1 MPLISCSRRDAQ
13 SATWSLSSEPSI
25 SAIHALTASANG
37 NLRSVSRHS
46 AICTIRYIR
55 FVGHGRSAAEVLRG
69 ARVGAGLSQAA
80 LATRSGV
87 SQSVISV
94 YEAGRRQPSMPMLAS
109 LVEAAGCDLEVRVRP
124 RLARTRLK
132 GPIGRRLLE
141 QRLCLVETAEHHG
154 VRLLGVFGSVAR
166 GEETPTSD
174 VDLLVTVP
182 DGMGL
187 IGLGRVE
194 KELSKLLAAPVDLV
208 PADGLKPGVRRNV
221 LADLVV
227 L

>member
-1 MPLISCSRRDAQ
+1 MGQ
-13 SATWSLSSEPSI
+13 EQ
-25 SAIHALTASANG
+25 
-37 NLRSVSRHS
+37 
-46 AICTIRYIR
+46 
-55 FVGHGRSAAEVLRG
+55 SAAEVLRA
-69 ARVGAGLSQAA
+69 ARTQAGLSQAA

-94 YEAGRRQPSMPMLAS
+94 YEASRRQPSLPMLTN

-124 RLARTRLK
+124 RTARERLR
-132 GPIGRRLLE
+132 GPLGRRVLKHRARLLE
-141 QRLCLVETAEHHG
+141 TAEQYG
-154 VRLLGVFGSVAR
+154 VRVLGVFGSVAR
-166 GEETPTSD
+166 GEETATSD

-182 DGMGL
+182 HGMGV

-194 KELSKLLAAPVDLV
+194 KELSDLLSSRVDLI
-208 PADGLKPGVRRNV
+208 PADALKPGVRRNV